1 MQNRSLRID
10 GKTIGVPEGTSI
22 LEAARRAGIYV
33 PTLCAHPDLPPGGA
47 CGLCLVQIGSEV
59 VRSCETR
66 VAQGLNVQ
74 TNTDEVKWMRRD
86 NLSFL
91 LKDHPHACLTCAQKM
106 GCSRTQCSSNVAV
119 NERCCSKL
127 GNCEIERVVEYVGLR
142 EDLGRYVYPDLPK
155 FMEEPLLTRDYN
167 LCIGCQRCVRACRDL
182 RGVDVLEV
190 YELNGRTLVRAKA
203 ETLVESGCKFCTAC
217 VEVCPTGALLD
228 KELKSGDREA
238 NLVPCS
244 GTCPAGIDVSRYVG
258 YVAQGEYA
266 KALAVVREKVPFPGT
281 LGRVCF
287 HPCEEACR
295 RGKVNEP
302 VAICRLKRFVTDH
315 GGAAWK
321 ERRKPASATGKK
333 VAVVG
338 SGPAGLTTAHYLALK
353 GHAVTVFEAQPKA
366 GGMLRLGIP
375 NYRLPENI
383 LNTEITEIEALG
395 VNIETQ
401 RRIEALDALLQE
413 GYDAV
418 FVGVGAQKALSLG
431 IPGED
436 SAGVVD
442 GINFLRG
449 VALWSNAEVGS
460 RVAVIGGGNVAMDA
474 ARTALRLGAGSVT
487 VLYRRSREEMPAHA
501 EEVREAVFE
510 GVQFEYLVAP
520 VRIQQGNALP
530 GGVLRLVCQ
539 CMALGEADGSG
550 RRKPVSVPGSE
561 FTVEFDQVIVAV
573 GQEMDLSEH
582 FGLVL
587 NRKGIPVHSETL
599 ATSQAGVF
607 AGGDAVLG
615 PASVIEAIAQGRK
628 AAQAM
633 DRFLGGDGDISEVL
647 LDYEERDPWLGRD
660 EDFALAR
667 RVGEAKRPWQ
677 KSKQQVACGSEPSGC
692 PADELRYTAFTEVDI
707 GLFEEMA
714 DEEAARCLNC
724 QLRLQLQEVPKPSD
738 KWILFHAEA
747 LAQVPEAE
755 GVFQLL
761 DADKEIMSIVGTANL
776 REALLE
782 QLSNE
787 KAYYFGYE
795 EDRMYTQ
802 RESQLIQQFLQEHG
816 RLPGGNDE
824 LDDLF

>member
-1 MQNRSLRID
+1 MSLRID
-10 GKTIGVPEGTSI
+10 GKTIAVPEGTSI
-22 LEAARRAGIYV
+22 LDTARSAGIYV

-47 CGLCLVQIGSEV
+47 CGLCLVEVGSEV
-59 VRSCETR
+59 MRSCETR
-66 VAQGLNVQ
+66 VAPGLDVQ
-74 TNTDEVKWMRRD
+74 TNSDEVKRMRRD

-91 LKDHPHACLTCAQKM
+91 LKDHPHACLTCAQKV

-127 GNCEIERVVEYVGLR
+127 GNCEIERIVEYVGLR

-155 FMEEPLLTRDYN
+155 FMEEPLFTRDYN

-217 VEVCPTGALLD
+217 VEVCPTGALMD
-228 KELKSGDREA
+228 NELKSGDRET

-244 GTCPAGIDVSRYVG
+244 GTCPAGIDVPRYVG

-287 HPCEEACR
+287 HPCEDACR
-295 RGKVNEP
+295 RGKVSEP
-302 VAICRLKRFVTDH
+302 VAICRLKRFATEH
-315 GGAAWK
+315 GGSAWK
-321 ERRKPASATGKK
+321 ERIKMASATGKK

-338 SGPAGLTTAHYLALK
+338 SGPAGLTVAHYLALK
-353 GHAVTVFEAQPKA
+353 GHAITVFEAQPKA
-366 GGMLRLGIP
+366 GGMLRLGVP

-383 LNTEITEIEALG
+383 LNAEIMEIESLG
-395 VNIETQ
+395 VNIKTC
-401 RRIEALDALLQE
+401 RRIDAVDALLQE

-418 FVGVGAQKALSLG
+418 FVGVGAQKALPLG
-431 IPGED
+431 IPGDD
-436 SAGVVD
+436 SAGVVE
-442 GINFLRG
+442 GIDFLRG
-449 VALWSNAEVGS
+449 VALRENVEVGQ

-474 ARTALRLGAGSVT
+474 ARTALRLGAENVT

-501 EEVREAVFE
+501 EEVREAIYE
-510 GVQFEYLVAP
+510 GVQFEFLVAP
-520 VRIQQGNALP
+520 VRIQQGSALP

-539 CMALGEADGSG
+539 RMVLGEADGSG
-550 RRKPVSVPGSE
+550 RRKPIPISGSE
-561 FTVEFDQVIVAV
+561 FTLEFDQIMVAI
-573 GQEMDLSEH
+573 GQKMDLPEH

-587 NRKGIPVHSETL
+587 NRDGIPVHPETL
-599 ATSQAGVF
+599 ATGKAGVF

-633 DRFLGGDGDISEVL
+633 DKFLGGDGDISEVL
-647 LDYEERDPWLGRD
+647 LDYEERDPWLGSE

-677 KSKQQVACGSEPSGC
+677 KSKQQVACGSDPASC
-692 PADELRYTAFTEVDI
+692 PTDELFYTAFTEVDI

-724 QLRLQLQEVPKPSD
+724 QLRLQLHDVPRPPD
-738 KWILFHAEA
+738 KWILFHSEA

-787 KAYYFGYE
+787 KAHYFGYE